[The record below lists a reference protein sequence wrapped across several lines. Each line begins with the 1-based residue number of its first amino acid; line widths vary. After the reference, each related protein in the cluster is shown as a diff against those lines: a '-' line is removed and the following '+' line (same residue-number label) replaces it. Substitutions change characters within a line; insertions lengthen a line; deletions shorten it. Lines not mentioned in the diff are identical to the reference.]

1 MGKPGM
7 AGLTDIAI
15 RKAKAADKPIRL
27 TDGQGLYLQVTPQGS
42 KLWRMRYEIAGKE
55 KLLSFGA
62 YPGVGLSDARALRD
76 DAKATLK
83 AGRDPA
89 VERKIRRVTAATA
102 PDRTFEGIARAWH
115 RQQAPHWTERHADDV
130 LGSLQRDVFP
140 HIGEAPI
147 GDITASTVLGVLRT
161 IERRSA
167 PETARRVRQRMSA
180 IFVHAIASD
189 LIENDPAASVGA
201 ALAPMKKG
209 KQPAVTDLVEARALL
224 VAVEAQAAHAVT
236 KLGNRLLALTA
247 LRPGELRGARWDEFV
262 GLDGQEPL
270 WIVPPERMKMKRE
283 HLVPLS
289 RQAVDVIAVLR
300 PLTGR
305 MPLLFPSVRHAHR
318 PMSENAIGY
327 LINRAGFHGQ
337 HVPHG
342 WRATFSTAMNEL
354 YRQDRA
360 VVDLML
366 AHAPKDK
373 VEAAYNRALH
383 LSRRRELAQI
393 WADLLLSNAVPA
405 QVLTGGAKRRQ
416 VINGTYSGQP

>member
-1 MGKPGM
+1 M

-15 RKAKAADKPIRL
+15 RKAKAIDKPLRL
-27 TDGQGLYLQVTPQGS
+27 TDGHGLYLQVTPQGS

-62 YPGVGLSDARALRD
+62 YPGVSLSDARALRD

-83 AGRDPA
+83 VGRDPA
-89 VERKIRRVTAATA
+89 IERKIRRVTATMS

-115 RQQAPHWTERHADDV
+115 AQQAPHWTERHADDV

-140 HIGEAPI
+140 HIGEAAI
-147 GDITASTVLGVLRT
+147 ADITAATVLGVLRE
-161 IERRSA
+161 IEARSA

-180 IFVHAIASD
+180 VFVHAIASS
-189 LIENDPAASVGA
+189 LATNDPAASVGA
-201 ALAPMKKG
+201 ALVPMKKG
-209 KQPAVTDLVEARALL
+209 KQPSVTELDAARALL
-224 VAVEAQAAHAVT
+224 ATVEAQAGHAVT
-236 KLGNRLLALTA
+236 KLANRLLALTA
-247 LRPGELRGARWDEFV
+247 VRPGELRGARWDEFE
-262 GLDGQEPL
+262 GLDGKEPL

-283 HLVPLS
+283 HLVPLA
-289 RQAVDVIAVLR
+289 RQAVEVIKVLR

-305 MPLLFPSVRHAHR
+305 TPLLFPSVRHGHR

-354 YRQDRA
+354 HRADRD

-373 VEAAYNRALH
+373 TEAAYNRALH
-383 LSRRRELAQI
+383 LPRRRDLAQI
-393 WADLLLSNAVPA
+393 WADLLLSDAAPA
-405 QVLTGGAKRRQ
+405 QALTEGPKRRRA
-416 VINGTYSGQP
+416 IDGNNSGEL